1 MANLIEQM
9 NVLKG
14 LDDASLQGEIQS
26 PSGSAPPFLVLTEIN
41 RRKDMRQRYD
51 SDKARQKPSTTVV
64 EDVAFGLPAMPAST
78 QGMPGGIGDAMGAPM
93 PPVQGFND
101 GGLVEAMKRYN
112 TRLSGLGDDRDRARA
127 MALLAA
133 SGAILGGGSSNTLKN
148 VGAGIGAFAG
158 SYGDQLK
165 NIDSQELELL
175 RGISTVG
182 QEQRLTSTAAAAE
195 ERAQR
200 EFEAQAARGF
210 VGDETLFQPIAG
222 VINGQPTYIQ
232 AGNKGSVRQLDVP
245 EGFAPPARYE
255 KIDAGDQWI
264 IKDTTTGQTEI
275 IPKQGAPGTNM
286 NVTGL
291 GDERTMA
298 PAPGSPEQ
306 VKQAAEKTARAQA
319 ATAAYNDFERKTSLV
334 QDTIATAK
342 QQAGFWTTGILGE
355 LSKFT
360 GPARDLFET
369 LQTLKANIG
378 FDNLVAMREASPNG
392 AALGNVTE
400 KENALLQAVEGSLEQ
415 GQSRPQLLQ
424 NLSRIEELYQDVL
437 EEKRLAYQQT
447 FGNAS
452 GEIVEVTDIPGTS
465 PAVSGTTT
473 TDIPWSR

>member
-51 SDKARQKPSTTVV
+51 SNKARQKPSTTVV
-64 EDVAFGLPAMPAST
+64 EDMTFGLPAMPAST
-78 QGMPGGIGDAMGAPM
+78 QGMPGGIGEAMGAPM

-175 RGISTVG
+175 RGISAVG
-182 QEQRLTSTAAAAE
+182 QEQRLTDMAE
-195 ERAQR
+195 MDRDFRERQLA
-200 EFEAQAARGF
+200 AQAARGN
-210 VGDETLFQPIAG
+210 DETMFAPVMG
-222 VINGQPTYIQ
+222 VGPDGEPMVVQF
-232 AGNKGSVRQLDVP
+232 GNRGTVGTPSLP
-245 EGFAPPARYE
+245 EGFSPQSRLITTDLGDRYR
-255 KIDAGDQWI
+255 ITDAV
-264 IKDTTTGQTEI
+264 TGETWYET
-275 IPKQGAPGTNM
+275 KQGAPGVNM
-286 NVTGL
+286 NVEG
-291 GDERTMA
+291 GPDRTIV
-298 PAPGSPEQ
+298 PAPGS
-306 VKQAAEKTARAQA
+306 AEALAREGDARA

-342 QQAGFWTTGILGE
+342 QQVGFWTTGILGE

-360 GPARDLFET
+360 GPARDLYET

-452 GEIVEVTDIPGTS
+452 GEIVEVTDTPGTS

>member
-165 NIDSQELELL
+165 NIDSQEIELL

-182 QEQRLTSTAAAAE
+182 QEQRLTDMAEMDRDFRERQLASQQRQMEQNQPENVISRKRAEWVAAGRDPSEPAFQNWALGLTTAESAPTPEQEVELKRQAWTAAGGDPNDVAGFQQYALGIKPYSPSASTEKRINDLNDKIITGEGANKLLDEALDLNTKSFDNLWAEPAANVMGV
-195 ERAQR
+195 
-200 EFEAQAARGF
+200 F
-210 VGDETLFQPIAG
+210 GDETAKNTLQLKNATIGLALEQLRSIFGAMPTEGERKVLIEFQ
-222 VINGQPTYIQ
+222 
-232 AGNKGSVRQLDVP
+232 GSVSQPRDVR
-245 EGFAPPARYE
+245 ETIYKRAKETVARRLEMNRLEAEALASGKNFSAYDALREYEKTQDGSDAPPP
-255 KIDAGDQWI
+255 
-264 IKDTTTGQTEI
+264 T
-275 IPKQGAPGTNM
+275 
-286 NVTGL
+286 
-291 GDERTMA
+291 
-298 PAPGSPEQ
+298 PA
-306 VKQAAEKTARAQA
+306 A
-319 ATAAYNDFERKTSLV
+319 
-334 QDTIATAK
+334 
-342 QQAGFWTTGILGE
+342 
-355 LSKFT
+355 
-360 GPARDLFET
+360 
-369 LQTLKANIG
+369 
-378 FDNLVAMREASPNG
+378 
-392 AALGNVTE
+392 
-400 KENALLQAVEGSLEQ
+400 
-415 GQSRPQLLQ
+415 
-424 NLSRIEELYQDVL
+424 
-437 EEKRLAYQQT
+437 
-447 FGNAS
+447 
-452 GEIVEVTDIPGTS
+452 
-465 PAVSGTTT
+465 GTTT